1 VRRWLVLFLRA
12 LLLQPIRRLHG
23 LDGVSDIRREEAEF
37 AEREAMKLRRFNLLD
52 AAILVGLG
60 LFEDARRIWR
70 ERRT

>member
-1 VRRWLVLFLRA
+1 
-12 LLLQPIRRLHG
+12 
-23 LDGVSDIRREEAEF
+23 
-37 AEREAMKLRRFNLLD
+37 MKLRRFNLID